1 MRRTITSLR
10 LKMLTPLMPS
20 LEVTFKVHH
29 RVLPAKMMMTLSL
42 KVVMKGLMLPD
53 KLHVKQLLILDLK
66 SSPHA
71 HVEKV

>member
-10 LKMLTPLMPS
+10 FKMLTPLMPS
-20 LEVTFKVHH
+20 LEVTLKVHH
-29 RVLPAKMMMTLSL
+29 RVLPAKMMMNLSL
-42 KVVMKGLMLPD
+42 KVVMKGLMLPE

-66 SSPHA
+66 SSHA